1 MKSKTKILVTLGI
14 ISSFAIGFIAGVSTE
29 YPKPQSTE
37 GITGTIAKVKKYKNT
52 KATEQDIQLRDQLV
66 QNEEQL
72 AALKSLLTI
81 YYTNAILRSNLI
93 DQVVAESSKNETL
106 NSKLTMNLAELNS
119 YSNFLDNSRADLLVA
134 MDALEKINE
143 NNPALVRSSINQAV
157 NIITQVRYRNVA
169 VLDFLDQLN
178 LYIEQNPDTAAQELK
193 DSFNQLALNEF
204 KNAIFTKDAKNA
216 KLISAYNIDS
226 ETNMANINEEAK
238 AMAKKDMEQLGTGF
252 TDSEVL
258 GVINAIYDSEKLGL
272 KMIETL
278 AVFANSENLGGFFDS
293 ENLSG
298 FFDSEKLGAG
308 FTSNASLNFVSDS
321 EALAGIFAFDS
332 ESLNDLSSLI
342 N

>member
-14 ISSFAIGFIAGVSTE
+14 ISSFAIGFIAGVSTD

-143 NNPALVRSSINQAV
+143 NNPALVRNSINQAV

-238 AMAKKDMEQLGTGF
+238 AMAKKDMEQLGF

-278 AVFANSENLGGFFDS
+278 ASFRNSENLS
-293 ENLSG
+293 H

-308 FTSNASLNFVSDS
+308 FSSNASLNFVSDS

>member
-1 MKSKTKILVTLGI
+1 MDIAISTIPVLIFLVFLFALDSFKLVTIKLLI
-14 ISSFAIGFIAGVSTE
+14 ISFAWGV
-29 YPKPQSTE
+29 
-37 GITGTIAKVKKYKNT
+37 V
-52 KATEQDIQLRDQLV
+52 
-66 QNEEQL
+66 
-72 AALKSLLTI
+72 AALIS

-143 NNPALVRSSINQAV
+143 NNPALVRNSINQAV

-258 GVINAIYDSEKLGL
+258 GVIITIFDSEKLGL

-278 AVFANSENLGGFFDS
+278 ASFRNSENL
-293 ENLSG
+293 NH

-321 EALAGIFAFDS
+321 EALAGIISFDS